1 MSSVK
6 KSLSRAGVAAAM
18 ACSLAACASGPPKSD
33 SQVAADKATGE
44 RVEAALNADK
54 QLYAK
59 HITAHADGGVV
70 TLTGL
75 VWESTDFEEATY
87 VAENVPGVT
96 RVINDLELSRNG
108 DDSGTVAR

>member
-1 MSSVK
+1 VSLVK
-6 KSLSRAGVAAAM
+6 KSLSRAGVAAAI

-33 SQVAADKATGE
+33 SQLAADKATGE

-59 HITAHADGGVV
+59 HITAHADGSVV

-96 RVINDLELSRNG
+96 KVVNDLELQRNG
-108 DDSGTVAR
+108 NENGAVSR

>member
-1 MSSVK
+1 VK
-6 KSLSRAGVAAAM
+6 KSLALGVAVVVSCA
-18 ACSLAACASGPPKSD
+18 LAACASGPQKSD
-33 SQVAADKATGE
+33 SQRAEDKAMGE

-75 VWESTDFEEATY
+75 VWESTDFDEATF
-87 VAENVPGVT
+87 VTQNVPGVT
-96 RVINDLELSRNG
+96 RVVNDLELQRNG
-108 DDSGTVAR
+108 NDNGPVAR

>member
-1 MSSVK
+1 MSSMK
-6 KSLSRAGVAAAM
+6 KSLALAGVAVVVSCA
-18 ACSLAACASGPPKSD
+18 LAACASGPPKSD
-33 SQVAADKATGE
+33 SQKAEDKATGE

-75 VWESTDFEEATY
+75 VWESTDFEEATL

-96 RVINDLELSRNG
+96 KVVNDLELQRNG
-108 DDSGTVAR
+108 NENGAVSR